1 MYKQYFRLRE
11 NPFKLA
17 PNPAYFY
24 LSSGHE
30 EALAHM
36 KYGIL
41 EGEGFISITGKKGVG
56 KTLICMVFIA
66 SLGKKIE
73 SAYISAPLISS
84 NQLYRKICEKFKIGH
99 GERND
104 KFFLNDFYSFL
115 IRRKVSGKRVVLFID
130 EAQKLE
136 KDAIEQIRL
145 LSNLETNRDKLLQ
158 IVLVGQ
164 PSLTEMLNS
173 YELRQIGQRISINYC
188 INPLS
193 FLETQK
199 YILYRL
205 KIASQSNLIEFDQS
219 AFQRVF
225 RYSSGIPRLINIA
238 CDKLLLASYINSQ
251 RTVTGDI
258 AKVALSQL
266 PGKADGKRNL
276 LNYIAENQSKLL
288 IAGSCVIL
296 LLAAGYLTKFMSS
309 KNDFKFKEPIRVS
322 TVQRE
327 PPELFKLDYR
337 PWKQEIIPKVAK
349 NPTVSHKSG
358 RITDL
363 KFSQL
368 QKAAGETYITSKMTH
383 SVQVGAFLIKT
394 NAERIKSLLKK
405 KGYDARIVIFLDS
418 KKRTWHTVRIGNYPS
433 SEIAKKYANAF
444 TSKEKLES
452 AVVPVDSL

>member
-17 PNPAYFY
+17 PSLAYFY
-24 LSSGHE
+24 LSPDHE

-41 EGEGFISITGKKGVG
+41 EGKGFITITGKTGVG
-56 KTLICMVFIA
+56 KTLTCMVLIA
-66 SLGKKIE
+66 SLGEKIE
-73 SAYISAPLISS
+73 AAYISNPLLSS
-84 NQLYRKICEKFKIGH
+84 NQLYRKICEKFKIGY

-104 KFFLNDFYSFL
+104 KYLLNDFYSFL
-115 IRRKVSGKRVVLFID
+115 IRKKISGKRVVLFID
-130 EAQKLE
+130 EALKLE
-136 KDAIEQIRL
+136 KDALEQIRL

-164 PSLTEMLNS
+164 PGLTEMLNS
-173 YELRQIGQRISINYC
+173 YELRQIGQRISVNYC

-205 KIASQSNLIEFDQS
+205 KIASQSTLIEFDQS
-219 AFQRVF
+219 AFRRVF

-238 CDKLLLASYINSQ
+238 CDKVLLASYINSQ
-251 RTVTGDI
+251 RTITGDT
-258 AKVALSQL
+258 ARVALSQL
-266 PGKADGKRNL
+266 PGKANGNRW
-276 LNYIAENQSKLL
+276 LNYLAENQSKLI

-296 LLAAGYLTKFMSS
+296 FLAAVYLTKFISS
-309 KNDFKFKEPIRVS
+309 NNDFKFKEQIKVS
-322 TVQRE
+322 TVQQE
-327 PPELFKLDYR
+327 PPELFNLDYR
-337 PWKQEIIPKVAK
+337 PWKQETIPKVA
-349 NPTVSHKSG
+349 NNSTASYKSG
-358 RITDL
+358 RITGL
-363 KFSQL
+363 KFSQP
-368 QKAAGETYITSKMTH
+368 QKAAGKAYVASKMTH

-394 NAERIKSLLKK
+394 NAERIKGLLKR
-405 KGYDARIVIFLDS
+405 KGYDARMVIFVDS
-418 KKRTWHTVRIGNYPS
+418 KKRTWHTVRIGNFPS

-444 TSKEKLES
+444 TSKENLES

>member
-17 PNPAYFY
+17 PSLAYFY
-24 LSSGHE
+24 LSSDHE

-41 EGEGFISITGKKGVG
+41 EGEGFITITGKTGIG
-56 KTLICMVFIA
+56 KTLTCMVFIA
-66 SLGKKIE
+66 SLGEKIE
-73 SAYISAPLISS
+73 AAYISNPLLSS
-84 NQLYRKICEKFKIGH
+84 NQLYRKIYEKLKIGY

-104 KFFLNDFYSFL
+104 KYLLNDFYSFL
-115 IRRKVSGKRVVLFID
+115 IRKKVSGKRVVLFFD

-136 KDAIEQIRL
+136 KDALEQIRL

-158 IVLVGQ
+158 VVLVGQ
-164 PSLTEMLNS
+164 PGLTEMLNS
-173 YELRQIGQRISINYC
+173 NELRQIGQRISVNYC

-205 KIASQSNLIEFDQS
+205 KIASQSTLIEFDQS
-219 AFQRVF
+219 AFRRIF

-238 CDKLLLASYINSQ
+238 CDKVLLASYNNSQ
-251 RTVTGDI
+251 RTITGDT
-258 AKVALSQL
+258 ARVALSQL
-266 PGKADGKRNL
+266 PGKANGNRWL
-276 LNYIAENQSKLL
+276 AENQSKL
-288 IAGSCVIL
+288 ITAGSCVIL
-296 LLAAGYLTKFMSS
+296 FLAAVYLTKFTSS
-309 KNDFKFKEPIRVS
+309 NNDFKFKEQIKVS
-322 TVQRE
+322 TVQQE

-337 PWKQEIIPKVAK
+337 PWKQETIPKVA
-349 NPTVSHKSG
+349 NNSTASHKSG
-358 RITDL
+358 RITGF
-363 KFSQL
+363 KFSQP
-368 QKAAGETYITSKMTH
+368 QKAAGEAYVASKMTH

-394 NAERIKSLLKK
+394 NAERIKGFLKR
-405 KGYDARIVIFLDS
+405 KGYDARMIIIVDS
-418 KKRTWHTVRIGNYPS
+418 KKRTWHTVRIGNFTS

-452 AVVPVDSL
+452 AVVRVDSL